1 LLIFESGIPFIYS
14 FFHLVILSS
23 KYILNGVGEQG
34 QLWHTALLIS
44 ASFESLVLNFINVLF
59 CVFMST
65 IAFNNVSGI
74 FIDFKIP
81 DEISFCILSNA
92 FSKL

>member
-1 LLIFESGIPFIYS
+1 MIPFMSS

-23 KYILNGVGEQG
+23 TYILNSVGKQG
-34 QLWHTALLIS
+34 QPWHTALLIS
-44 ASFESLVLNFINVLF
+44 ASFESLVLNFISVLF

-74 FIDFKIP
+74 FIDFKISNKV
-81 DEISFCILSNA
+81 SFWILSNA